1 MFDPCWST
9 VSLVLWTN
17 LRTLVSV
24 PEQAS
29 NSRPE
34 SADASSVWYFT
45 SGANSD
51 EIAMNHVFTPHERCV
66 YQQLG
71 TWSRLFLS
79 CQGALHRPLR
89 EPSRMIS
96 LVTGK
101 TWEIET
107 SPECPPMSTYVHLCP
122 HMSTYV
128 HLSRHRARFPGALQH
143 FYAFAGMCMH
153 FYAVIPILSE
163 WDLDGFSGTMSDS

>member
-1 MFDPCWST
+1 M
-9 VSLVLWTN
+9 
-17 LRTLVSV
+17 SV

-107 SPECPPMSTYVHLCP
+107 SPECPPMSTYVHICPPVKAQSQISRSIAAFLCICW
-122 HMSTYV
+122 HV
-128 HLSRHRARFPGALQH
+128 
-143 FYAFAGMCMH
+143 YAFLCCHTYIVRM
-153 FYAVIPILSE
+153 
-163 WDLDGFSGTMSDS
+163 GFRWI